1 MNYVIW
7 DIETD
12 SAQLDWAT
20 MIEIGAILL
29 DENFIEKE
37 RFSAR
42 CRMPQDRVPSATAL
56 CINKSNVDLI
66 TKGNLSHYQ
75 MIAQVEKKFKEWS
88 PATFMG
94 FSSIDFDDEILRR
107 EFFKSLRKPY
117 LVNTDGNSRHDALN
131 MIKAAFAIDEKV
143 LKTELNLKGNKSMKL
158 ESLARLNGFESSGA
172 HSALFDTE
180 LTVKVLGL

>member
-29 DENFIEKE
+29 DENFNEKE

-56 CINKSNVDLI
+56 CINKSNVELI

-75 MIAQVEKKFKEWS
+75 MIAQVEKKIS
-88 PATFMG
+88 RMVTINIYG
-94 FSSIDFDDEILRR
+94 FF
-107 EFFKSLRKPY
+107 
-117 LVNTDGNSRHDALN
+117 
-131 MIKAAFAIDEKV
+131 
-143 LKTELNLKGNKSMKL
+143 
-158 ESLARLNGFESSGA
+158 
-172 HSALFDTE
+172 
-180 LTVKVLGL
+180 

>member
-29 DENFIEKE
+29 DENFKEKE
-37 RFSAR
+37 RFNIR

-66 TKGNLSHYQ
+66 TKGNFSHYQ
-75 MIAQVEKKFKEWS
+75 MIAQVEKKFREWS

-94 FSSIDFDDEILRR
+94 FSSTGFDDEILRR
-107 EFFKSLRKPY
+107 EF
-117 LVNTDGNSRHDALN
+117 
-131 MIKAAFAIDEKV
+131 
-143 LKTELNLKGNKSMKL
+143 LK
-158 ESLARLNGFESSGA
+158 
-172 HSALFDTE
+172 H
-180 LTVKVLGL
+180 

>member
-29 DENFIEKE
+29 DENFNEKE
-37 RFSAR
+37 RFTAR

-75 MIAQVEKKFKEWS
+75 MIAQVEKNFENGHQQHLW
-88 PATFMG
+88 
-94 FSSIDFDDEILRR
+94 DFQA
-107 EFFKSLRKPY
+107 
-117 LVNTDGNSRHDALN
+117 LVLMMR
-131 MIKAAFAIDEKV
+131 F
-143 LKTELNLKGNKSMKL
+143 
-158 ESLARLNGFESSGA
+158 
-172 HSALFDTE
+172 
-180 LTVKVLGL
+180 

>member
-20 MIEIGAILL
+20 MIEVGAILL
-29 DENFIEKE
+29 DENFKEKD

-75 MIAQVEKKFKEWS
+75 MIAQVEK
-88 PATFMG
+88 
-94 FSSIDFDDEILRR
+94 
-107 EFFKSLRKPY
+107 
-117 LVNTDGNSRHDALN
+117 
-131 MIKAAFAIDEKV
+131 
-143 LKTELNLKGNKSMKL
+143 NLK
-158 ESLARLNGFESSGA
+158 NGLQQ
-172 HSALFDTE
+172 HLWDSAQLDLMTKF
-180 LTVKVLGL
+180 

>member
-20 MIEIGAILL
+20 MIEVGAILL
-29 DENFIEKE
+29 DENLKEKE

-66 TKGNLSHYQ
+66 TKGNLSHYE
-75 MIAQVEKKFKEWS
+75 MISQLEK
-88 PATFMG
+88 
-94 FSSIDFDDEILRR
+94 
-107 EFFKSLRKPY
+107 
-117 LVNTDGNSRHDALN
+117 
-131 MIKAAFAIDEKV
+131 
-143 LKTELNLKGNKSMKL
+143 NL
-158 ESLARLNGFESSGA
+158 ENGHQQHLWVFQ
-172 HSALFDTE
+172 
-180 LTVKVLGL
+180 VLGLTMRY

>member
-1 MNYVIW
+1 LNYVIW

-20 MIEIGAILL
+20 MIEVGAILL
-29 DENFIEKE
+29 DENFKEKE

-66 TKGNLSHYQ
+66 TKGNLSHYE
-75 MIAQVEKKFKEWS
+75 MIAQLEKKFREWS

-94 FSSIDFDDEILRR
+94 FSSVGFDDEILRR
-107 EFFKSLRKPY
+107 EFFK
-117 LVNTDGNSRHDALN
+117 
-131 MIKAAFAIDEKV
+131 
-143 LKTELNLKGNKSMKL
+143 
-158 ESLARLNGFESSGA
+158 
-172 HSALFDTE
+172 
-180 LTVKVLGL
+180 